1 MKTGIIICSTP
12 YQIMVGALLKKQ
24 CFTNEDKV
32 DLILTDTFNNYEE
45 IGKRIR
51 AKKYYCNVYVV
62 QIKHLIVPNGLKE
75 KFIKGYFFLFYK
87 KEIEKILGRTL
98 KEYDEVYFNSEEIFT
113 YNLISVLRA
122 NRHKVNVYRY
132 EEGYSSYSLEHS
144 SSHKSE
150 QFVNTR
156 NKLFKVQESIKI
168 NGFYVFEP
176 DLLLFQ
182 YDYPILKI
190 KRSYIAEKSYI
201 NFISN
206 VFCTDKTAKTYNKKY
221 IIFEESF
228 VTDGFKIDDLEMY
241 SKLIEKMGSNNVSV
255 KIHPRSN
262 VNRFSELNVDIH
274 VAEGIPWEAILL
286 TRKFENITL
295 IALASG
301 SVINSCLLTG
311 DSTKA
316 YLLYKCLKKR
326 PPILDENFEKFLTKF
341 CEKYHDGIVIPKN
354 LGDVI

>member
-122 NRHKVNVYRY
+122 NRHR
-132 EEGYSSYSLEHS
+132 L
-144 SSHKSE
+144 
-150 QFVNTR
+150 
-156 NKLFKVQESIKI
+156 
-168 NGFYVFEP
+168 
-176 DLLLFQ
+176 
-182 YDYPILKI
+182 
-190 KRSYIAEKSYI
+190 
-201 NFISN
+201 
-206 VFCTDKTAKTYNKKY
+206 
-221 IIFEESF
+221 
-228 VTDGFKIDDLEMY
+228 
-241 SKLIEKMGSNNVSV
+241 
-255 KIHPRSN
+255 
-262 VNRFSELNVDIH
+262 
-274 VAEGIPWEAILL
+274 
-286 TRKFENITL
+286 
-295 IALASG
+295 
-301 SVINSCLLTG
+301 
-311 DSTKA
+311 
-316 YLLYKCLKKR
+316 
-326 PPILDENFEKFLTKF
+326 
-341 CEKYHDGIVIPKN
+341 
-354 LGDVI
+354 